1 MTYYFVNTTNQEEAM
16 SQITRWVKACLDCL
30 ERGVNANCVLVR
42 LERSPASE
50 PCDWCHR
57 LTTGIR
63 LERMLRPGES

>member
-1 MTYYFVNTTNQEEAM
+1 MSDHETNEGREPA
-16 SQITRWVKACLDCL
+16 TRWVKACLDCL
-30 ERGVNANCVLVR
+30 ERGVSARCVVLR

-63 LERMLRPGES
+63 VERTTATLAP